1 MSKETEN
8 YYADLLIAQYK
19 DKPKAVT
26 TIKGIQEILN
36 TLIIA
41 KEVENG
47 FNVETAVGKQLDTLG
62 KYIGVDRFYNG
73 FIIDDLDLIYTTNN
87 SLSEIYYIA
96 STDEPPDLSLTI
108 NPNNLTATSILSD
121 NIYRALLKLKIQLNY
136 SNGSQYDIDNICN
149 SLFAG
154 LLFATTENDMTI
166 VFYVNLVL
174 QFLFEVALAKN
185 IIPKPMGVGVQALL
199 LQEAPFFA
207 MTNYKSDFL
216 TDEVVGFS
224 TYSNEIQNG
233 EMLTYAKT
241 IFIKNS

>member
-8 YYADLLIAQYK
+8 YYADLLVAQYK
-19 DKPKAVT
+19 DKPKAVA

-47 FNVETAVGKQLDTLG
+47 FNIETAVGKQLDTIG
-62 KYIGVDRFYNG
+62 KYVGLDRFYNG
-73 FIIDDLDLIYTTNN
+73 FIIDDANLIYTTDN
-87 SLSEIYYIA
+87 SLTELYYIA
-96 STDEPPDLSLTI
+96 SADSPPDLSLTI

-121 NIYRALLKLKIQLNY
+121 VVYRTLLKLKIQLNY
-136 SNGSQYDIDNICN
+136 SNGSQYDIDVICN

-174 QFLFEVALAKN
+174 QFLFTVALVKK